1 MKKLFWESIE
11 VNNQKFFFTV
21 TQKGLSFVSS
31 PGKYLSELFD
41 FYPNRYDFQFM
52 YDETVTNDYLEEFTD
67 YFDKKRKTFDL
78 PVDLDGVG
86 TELQHQVWAEIQKI
100 PYGETITYK
109 QLAENV
115 GKPKSIRPV
124 AHAVA
129 MNPDLIVVPCHRVI
143 HSNGD
148 LGDYRGGKET
158 KKALLEFE
166 KKPIE
171 KHALIRKLPLP
182 KLSQLGKPDL

>member
-100 PYGETITYK
+100 PYGETIIYK

-115 GKPKSIRPV
+115 GKSKSIRPV

-158 KKALLEFE
+158 KRPFSNLRRSRLKSM
-166 KKPIE
+166 
-171 KHALIRKLPLP
+171 R
-182 KLSQLGKPDL
+182 